1 MCGQNSEIGN
11 GESKNQKGPLSG
23 SQDHRNNRSQRESI
37 DEGYGQHD
45 ESPKPTTRSIVLV
58 AKSEEICDVR
68 LYFSRKKEEN
78 GCTVSHDVTVHGVLD
93 KGSFQ

>member
-1 MCGQNSEIGN
+1 MCGQNSENGN
-11 GESKNQKGPLSG
+11 GESKNQKVPSSG
-23 SQDHRNNRSQRESI
+23 SQEQRENINKRKSI

-78 GCTVSHDVTVHGVLD
+78 GCTVSHDVTVHGVLH
-93 KGSFQ
+93 KGCLQ